1 MKKLLLLF
9 AFISLLSCNNDN
21 DLKPIDIKG
30 EWKMTAYLGFVPELP
45 QIEKGSVV
53 WSIDA
58 NNITMTNNSE
68 YPYVSNSGTYTYNY
82 INPSTIRVYY
92 SQQFMGYYKVN
103 LSDDKL
109 RLTRTVQ
116 PGTPEVSDQP
126 VLEFEK

>member
-1 MKKLLLLF
+1 MKKLILLF
-9 AFISLLSCNNDN
+9 AFISLFSCTSEENF
-21 DLKPIDIKG
+21 KRAEISG

-53 WSIDA
+53 WNIDA
-58 NNITMTNNSE
+58 TNISMTNNSE
-68 YPYVSNSGTYTYNY
+68 HAYVSQEGTFGYLWLNAETILVNY
-82 INPSTIRVYY
+82 PE
-92 SQQFMGYYKVN
+92 FPGYYKVN
-103 LSDDKL
+103 LSDNKL

>member
-1 MKKLLLLF
+1 MKKLILFF
-9 AFISLLSCNNDN
+9 AFISLVSCTSEENF
-21 DLKPIDIKG
+21 KRADISG

-53 WSIDA
+53 WNIDA
-58 NNITMTNNSE
+58 TNISMTNNSE
-68 YPYVSNSGTYTYNY
+68 YAYVSQEGTFGYLWLNAETILVNY
-82 INPSTIRVYY
+82 PE
-92 SQQFMGYYKVN
+92 FPGYYKVD
-103 LSDDKL
+103 LSDNKL